1 MSGTDCF
8 TSAQLRDRR
17 KTAMSKGTIP
27 FAVAAAFAVASL
39 TVCRAFAAETTYTI
53 FADGESEVT
62 AAGVPN
68 QGDLDGSAIGT
79 ITLNNGTGAG
89 STGSATINLTV
100 ALIDGTFSGHHIH
113 QAPATTTGS
122 IVVDFGNPST
132 ILTGTPT
139 AGTLSG
145 TITGLPAATI
155 TTIFGNPAGFY
166 YNLHSTPNFPG
177 GAVRD
182 QLTVVPEP
190 GTTAL
195 FIAGACGMVI
205 RRLRRR

>member
-1 MSGTDCF
+1 MNHRT
-8 TSAQLRDRR
+8 
-17 KTAMSKGTIP
+17 
-27 FAVAAAFAVASL
+27 VAFVIASL
-39 TVCRAFAAETTYTI
+39 AVVCPTFAAETTYTI

-100 ALIDGTFSGHHIH
+100 ALIDGTFNGHHIH
-113 QAPATTTGS
+113 QAPATTTGP
-122 IVVDFGNPST
+122 IVLDFGNPAT

-145 TITGLPAATI
+145 TITGLSATTI
-155 TTIFGNPAGFY
+155 TNIFNSPTGFY
-166 YNLHSTPNFPG
+166 YNLHTTPNFPG
-177 GAVRD
+177 GAVRH
-182 QLTVVPEP
+182 QLPEP
-190 GTTAL
+190 ASVVLFAL
-195 FIAGACGMVI
+195 AGSVTLLS
-205 RRLRRR
+205 RPRRRM